1 MDTADELVGN
11 LEKSLNYIPNMESMR
26 QYVIAPANKRIAS
39 LSGKAARVC
48 LLNGLAM
55 LLILPVATTASRAQ
69 SRSLVS
75 SAVVAP
81 YLLPTFAR
89 QTTETERQR
98 ARLTSSSIEE
108 RRDAVQRLGAI
119 KRPDASRVA
128 ATALRDESAIVRATA
143 AAAVLSLPAEEAA
156 AALAPLLRDR
166 DEFVRQQAA
175 YALGKTGVKT
185 NVPALVNVLGQ
196 DKSAGVRGAA
206 AVALG
211 EIADESATIP
221 LTQILSK
228 RVRASGLLNRAR
240 RRTAAENEFVRRAAA
255 HSLGQIG
262 SRAAVPALITALI
275 DITTSNDVRR
285 EAARALGLI
294 NDPAAIPSLQSVL
307 AAPDPYLSRIAFEA
321 LKRLSPAAATQPQ
334 ITQSLKKSS
343 SKTQR

>member
-1 MDTADELVGN
+1 MSILH
-11 LEKSLNYIPNMESMR
+11 
-26 QYVIAPANKRIAS
+26 
-39 LSGKAARVC
+39 
-48 LLNGLAM
+48 GLTL
-55 LLILPVATTASRAQ
+55 LLIFHVATTASRAQ
-69 SRSLVS
+69 SLS
-75 SAVVAP
+75 SVLSTVVAGHISP
-81 YLLPTFAR
+81 MFAR

-98 ARLTSSSIEE
+98 ARLTSSSAEE

-119 KRPDASRVA
+119 KRSDASRVA
-128 ATALRDESAIVRATA
+128 ATALRDEAAIVRATA
-143 AAAVLSLPAEEAA
+143 AAAMLSLPSEEAA
-156 AALAPLLRDR
+156 AALVPLLGDR

-175 YALGKTGVKT
+175 YALGKTGVKG
-185 NVPALVNVLGQ
+185 NVPALVSVLGQ

-240 RRTAAENEFVRRAAA
+240 RRTVAENEFVRRAAA

-262 SRAAVPALITALI
+262 SRAAVPALIAALI
-275 DITTSNDVRR
+275 DKTTSDDVRR

-334 ITQSLKKSS
+334 ITQSPKKSS

>member
-1 MDTADELVGN
+1 LDYL
-11 LEKSLNYIPNMESMR
+11 LIMESMR
-26 QYVIAPANKRIAS
+26 HHLITPANKRIAS
-39 LSGKAARVC
+39 LSGEAVRES
-48 LLNGLAM
+48 LLHGLM
-55 LLILPVATTASRAQ
+55 LLLIFPVATTAPRAQ
-69 SRSLVS
+69 SRSSVLS
-75 SAVVAP
+75 TVVP
-81 YLLPTFAR
+81 HLSPTFAR

-98 ARLTSSSIEE
+98 ARLTSQSVEE
-108 RRDAVQRLGAI
+108 RRDAVKKLGAI
-119 KRPDASRVA
+119 KRTDASRVA

-143 AAAVLSLPAEEAA
+143 TDAVLSLPAEDAA
-156 AALAPLLRDR
+156 AALVPLLGDR

-175 YALGKTGVKT
+175 YASGKTGVKG

-240 RRTAAENEFVRRAAA
+240 RRTVAENEFVRRAAA

-262 SRAAVPALITALI
+262 SRAAVPALIAALI
-275 DITTSNDVRR
+275 DKTTSDDVRR

-334 ITQSLKKSS
+334 ITQSPKKSS